1 MNTTD
6 IGKAAEASATD
17 FLASHGFTVI
27 ARNFR
32 TPRCEIDIIA
42 KKAGCVHFV
51 EVKYRSTARQGAG
64 LDYVTQSK
72 QRQMRYAAETW
83 IQENGWTGEVTLSAI
98 EVDRNFRVTGFIE
111 DIS

>member
-6 IGKAAEASATD
+6 VGKLAETAAAD
-17 FLASHGFTVI
+17 FLMSKGFMVI

-32 TPRCEIDIIA
+32 TPRCEIDLIA
-42 KKAGCVHFV
+42 KKTDCVYFV
-51 EVKYRSTARQGAG
+51 EVKYRSTASQGTG
-64 LDYVTQSK
+64 LDYVTQTK

-83 IQENGWTGEVTLSAI
+83 TQENGWTGEATLSAI
-98 EVDRNFRVTGFIE
+98 EVDRNFTVTEFIE